1 MFAEGGMRIYRQAS
15 PLYSRK
21 GALSRGPPLKPRIK
35 RKEKYMSELLFFII
49 GLILGGS
56 VGITLM
62 CIFQVNRMNGKDDR
76 N

>member
-1 MFAEGGMRIYRQAS
+1 MFSEGGLCTPA
-15 PLYSRK
+15 K
-21 GALSRGPPLKPRIK
+21 ALVRGPPLKPRIK

>member
-1 MFAEGGMRIYRQAS
+1 MFSNGDLRIYQQAS
-15 PLYSRK
+15 PLYSHK
-21 GALSRGPPLKPRIK
+21 GACQGAAPETPHKMK
-35 RKEKYMSELLFFII
+35 GEFMSELLFFII

-62 CIFQVNRMNGKDDR
+62 CIFQINRINRKDDY

>member
-1 MFAEGGMRIYRQAS
+1 MFSEGGMRIYRQAS

-21 GALSRGPPLKPRIK
+21 GACQGPPLKPRIK

>member
-1 MFAEGGMRIYRQAS
+1 MFSEGGMRIYRQAS

-21 GALSRGPPLKPRIK
+21 GACQGTAPETPDKK
-35 RKEKYMSELLFFII
+35 KGKYMSELLFFII

>member
-1 MFAEGGMRIYRQAS
+1 
-15 PLYSRK
+15 
-21 GALSRGPPLKPRIK
+21 
-35 RKEKYMSELLFFII
+35 MSELLFFII